1 VFMQMRVEFL
11 QQEGGQLWRLFV
23 CCVKCEGMV
32 VIRQKEAK
40 ETRGGVRK
48 KDKKDIWATGGREEE
63 FSNRVVGT
71 VCGHC
76 ERSQERRMK
85 GMGFLEIS
93 VGMIAGWARFE
104 AVEKF
109 CGKKVKIVG
118 RIVERAAVFRNW
130 GKGEVVEGVKD
141 GEGGIEVVSEVE
153 IGFISEN

>member
-1 VFMQMRVEFL
+1 
-11 QQEGGQLWRLFV
+11 
-23 CCVKCEGMV
+23 MV

-48 KDKKDIWATGGREEE
+48 KDIWVTGGRKEE
-63 FSNRVVGT
+63 FSNRFVGT
-71 VCGHC
+71 VYGYC

-85 GMGFLEIS
+85 GIGLLEIS
-93 VGMIAGWARFE
+93 VGMISGWARFK

-118 RIVERAAVFRNW
+118 RMVERAGVFRNW
-130 GKGEVVEGVKD
+130 GGREVVEGVKD

-153 IGFISEN
+153 I